1 MEFTKKEILEGK
13 STQVI
18 TEEKNK
24 GEKLYKNKDIS
35 QLVINL
41 SS

>member
-1 MEFTKKEILEGK
+1 MLIK
-13 STQVI
+13 
-18 TEEKNK
+18 EKNK